1 MNSIY
6 NLIITTGNRYNN
18 TVDVDGKELVVN
30 TEVTE
35 RDAEFVNRIGTV
47 IGTPL
52 AIHSPIRE
60 GDEVII
66 HHNVFR
72 RWYDMRGKE
81 RNGAAYINEDTYF
94 VEMDQVYAYRKP
106 GQKWEASPGYCFVK
120 PVENLEELIWDV
132 SKDIPRVG
140 YIIYGS
146 EQLGLD
152 TGALIGFAPESE
164 YEFWIDGER
173 LYRIHSNAILWTSEK
188 NVKELFLPPKKR
200 LSS

>member
-18 TVDVDGKELVVN
+18 TIDVDGKELVVN

-60 GDEVII
+60 GDEVVV
-66 HHNVFR
+66 HHNIFR
-72 RWYDMRGKE
+72 RWYDMHGNEK
-81 RNGAAYINEDTYF
+81 NGATYIDEDKWF
-94 VEMDQVYAYRKP
+94 VDLDQVYAYRKP
-106 GQKWEASPGYCFVK
+106 NQEWKATPGYCFVK
-120 PVENLEELIWDV
+120 PIQPPKELKWDT
-132 SKDIPRVG
+132 SSELLQVG
-140 YIIYGS
+140 LIQYGS

-152 TGALIGFAPESE
+152 RGDLVGFMPNSE
-164 YEFWIDGER
+164 YEFRLGDER
-173 LYRIHSNAILWTSEK
+173 LYRIYSNNILWTSRK
-188 NVKELFLPPKKR
+188 SVNELFLLP
-200 LSS
+200 S